1 MTNLSPELDQRLKH
15 ALKGICQEAGLL
27 PDEAELIKYTNN
39 AVYRLPSQG
48 VVVRF
53 GAGDLASQRADHVAR
68 IATWLEHHDA
78 PAVRLA
84 SDLTQPVLFENY
96 SATIWQLLE
105 GSNPA
110 WTGAALAAPLLG
122 WHKLEPMPDLKAWD
136 PFSSAR
142 SRLALADDLTADD
155 HAWLTEQWA
164 NTEADYRDLT
174 PTSRWAYSTE
184 TPT

>member
-68 IATWLEHHDA
+68 IATWLEQHDA

-84 SDLTQPVLFENY
+84 PDLTQPVLFENY

-110 WTGAALAAPLLG
+110 WTGAALAAPLLD
-122 WHKLEPMPDLKAWD
+122 WHKLEPMPG
-136 PFSSAR
+136 PQ
-142 SRLALADDLTADD
+142 ALGPLQQRTQPPR
-155 HAWLTEQWA
+155 HGRRP
-164 NTEADYRDLT
+164 NR
-174 PTSRWAYSTE
+174 
-184 TPT
+184 